1 MGSLGGFEWLII
13 ILVVLLLFGAKRIPE
28 LARGLGQGIN
38 EFRKASDEIKKEIDQ
53 GAKGGG
59 GSNFNS
65 EESSRPRAKAE
76 SEPETPPREETKS
89 GEEDEQPTESTNK
102 ENKS

>member
-59 GSNFNS
+59 GSNFSS
-65 EESSRPRAKAE
+65 EESSKSSVKSK
-76 SEPETPPREETKS
+76 SEPESPSREEAGS
-89 GEEDEQPTESTNK
+89 GEEDEQTTESTNK
-102 ENKS
+102 ENKG